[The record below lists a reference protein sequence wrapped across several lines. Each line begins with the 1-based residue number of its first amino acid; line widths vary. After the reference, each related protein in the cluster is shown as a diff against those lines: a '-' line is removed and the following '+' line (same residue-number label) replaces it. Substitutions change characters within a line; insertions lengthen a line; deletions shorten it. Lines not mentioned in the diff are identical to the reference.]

1 MTAANTN
8 HPWWKGSVIYQ
19 IYPLSFFDAN
29 GDGIGDLPGVI
40 DKLDYV
46 AGLGVDA
53 IWLSPFFLSPMDDF
67 GYDVADFRRVDPRF
81 GHDEDADRLITQA
94 HARGLKVIFDFV
106 LCHTSDRH
114 DWFTESRAS
123 RTNPKADWYVW
134 ADARADGT
142 PPNNWQSVFGG
153 ASWDWGPQRGQ
164 YYLHHFLKSQPAL
177 NWRNPDVER
186 AVHAEMAHWF
196 DRGVDG
202 MRLDSISRLVVDAGL
217 RDNPPRP
224 RDDAEHFVGS
234 RLSPYNMQQHIYDRQ
249 QPEILGFL
257 ERLRRFADRWAD
269 RFLLGEVADGHG
281 TTASLYAAP
290 GRMHSNYTFQFAQ
303 PVFDADFL
311 KTMIAADVAAAGPAW
326 LTYSLGNHDLV
337 RIVSRW
343 GSLPHL
349 TGDGS
354 ALAKLVTALTVCLRG
369 SACLYQGDELALPEA
384 DVPFDRLA
392 DPFGIA
398 LWPDFKGR
406 DGSRTPMPWCA
417 DEPNAG
423 FSTAEPWLPLAED
436 HRALAVDRQDTD
448 PKSPLALCRTL
459 LAWRKRQPALIHGD
473 LELLEPQSPVL
484 AFVRSIGAD
493 RVICAFNIS
502 NAAVS
507 WQPPGRWRPLAGH
520 GFEAVWRDETVSL
533 PPFGAAFGAPG

>member
-8 HPWWKGSVIYQ
+8 HPWWMGAVIYQ
-19 IYPLSFFDAN
+19 IYPLSFCDAD
-29 GDGIGDLPGVI
+29 GDGVGDLPGII
-40 DKLDYV
+40 DKLDHV

-81 GHDEDADRLITQA
+81 GHDEDADRLIAEA
-94 HARGLKVIFDFV
+94 HARGLKVIFDLV

-114 DWFTESRAS
+114 DWFIESRAS
-123 RTNPKADWYVW
+123 RTNPKADWYLW
-134 ADARADGT
+134 RDARPDGR

-177 NWRNPDVER
+177 NWRNPEVER
-186 AVHAEMAHWF
+186 AMHAEMGYWF
-196 DRGVDG
+196 DKGVDG
-202 MRLDSISRLVVDAGL
+202 MRLDSISRLVVDAEL

-224 RDDAEHFVGS
+224 RDDTEHFVGS
-234 RLSPYNMQQHIYDRQ
+234 RLSPYNMQQHIHDRQ

-257 ERLRRFADRWAD
+257 ERLRRFTDRWAD

-290 GRMHSNYTFQFAQ
+290 RRMHSNYTFQFAQ

-311 KTMIAADVAAAGPAW
+311 KRTIAADGAAAGPAW

-343 GSLPHL
+343 GVLPHL
-349 TGDGS
+349 SGDGP
-354 ALAKLVTALTVCLRG
+354 ALAKLVMALTVCLRG
-369 SACLYQGDELALPEA
+369 SACLYQGDELGLPEA

-417 DEPNAG
+417 DDPNAG

-436 HRALAVDRQDTD
+436 HRALAVDRQDDD
-448 PKSPLALCRTL
+448 PESALALCRSL
-459 LAWRKRQPALIHGD
+459 LAWRKSQPALIHGE
-473 LELLEPQSPVL
+473 LALLETPSPVL
-484 AFVRSIGAD
+484 AFVRSIGAE
-493 RVICAFNIS
+493 RVLCVFNVS
-502 NAAVS
+502 NAAMS
-507 WQPPGRWRPLAGH
+507 WQPPERWNPLTGH
-520 GFEAVWRDETVSL
+520 GFAAGWSDGTVTL
-533 PPFGAAFGAPG
+533 PPFGVAFGAPV